1 MILTLI
7 TPSMNRSWYHEPQL
21 EKFEIRV
28 NHNIKPR
35 RPNKI
40 YRDGSKYLNGFTTC
54 VESVL
59 RW

>member
-7 TPSMNRSWYHEPQL
+7 TPSMNNSWYHEPQL

-28 NHNIKPR
+28 NHNLEPR

-40 YRDGSKYLNGFTTC
+40 YIDGSENLNGHTTC
-54 VESVL
+54 V
-59 RW
+59 